1 MCHSLHLAFLVH
13 LVCLVHRAG
22 LLQPTKPDEPDSLCR
37 IISAINI
44 QVNVSANRLL
54 KPLHKVP
61 VPICQGWG
69 LTHRSYNSVAV
80 VGVTTW

>member
-1 MCHSLHLAFLVH
+1 VVSLVH
-13 LVCLVHRAG
+13 LVCLVHRVG
-22 LLQPTKPDEPDSLCR
+22 LLQPNKPDEPDRLHRS
-37 IISAINI
+37 ISVMNM

-61 VPICQGWG
+61 VPICQGWC

-80 VGVTTW
+80 VGVATW